1 MHFRLPRELRP
12 GFRIDKGILNLYTA
26 FPKSCTSTIEVTRA
40 GRLLIHSAW
49 FSPMVV
55 VCCLLQDFCGCW
67 PHEWWLGSLG
77 RSISALPILGWGRS
91 HGLGWLSK
99 WPSHFTKEWLNG
111 FSASW
116 ESSICE
122 RKLHYPGNRTQ
133 DTTPIRGDPAT
144 IIVYCWVKKIFFEMT
159 TWAIFICWGPIC
171 M

>member
-67 PHEWWLGSLG
+67 PHEWWLWRTWEGALLLYQYSVGVVVMDLDGWVDGRVTSPRNGSMGSVQVGKAVFVKENYTTLG
-77 RSISALPILGWGRS
+77 IEPRTLL
-91 HGLGWLSK
+91 LSG
-99 WPSHFTKEWLNG
+99 E
-111 FSASW
+111 
-116 ESSICE
+116 
-122 RKLHYPGNRTQ
+122 
-133 DTTPIRGDPAT
+133 IRQPL
-144 IIVYCWVKKIFFEMT
+144 
-159 TWAIFICWGPIC
+159 
-171 M
+171 

>member
-1 MHFRLPRELRP
+1 MFKPWGSSPCQKLFHWSSFYTLDTEAWLDLTWIGLKLMIELP
-12 GFRIDKGILNLYTA
+12 
-26 FPKSCTSTIEVTRA
+26 
-40 GRLLIHSAW
+40 
-49 FSPMVV
+49 
-55 VCCLLQDFCGCW
+55 
-67 PHEWWLGSLG
+67 SLG
-77 RSISALPILGWGRS
+77 IGDSLAGLTNVVAVDTVEDLGGRRHLIQTNLQQRKTNSFSTTICS

-144 IIVYCWVKKIFFEMT
+144 IIVYCWVKKFYVWPFATISK
-159 TWAIFICWGPIC
+159 
-171 M
+171 